1 MSSWSRTVKP
11 SADNTIPEEEIFG
24 VDSAEMAQTN
34 GPQHAGW
41 VRRREIGAS
50 RVVYE
55 TLVAMKN
62 APVETDDNTEFPG
75 GITTTSTTTTTSTS
89 TTTTSTTAAP
99 TTTTSTTAAPET
111 TTTTTAGP

>member
-75 GITTTSTTTTTSTS
+75 GITTTSTTTT
-89 TTTTSTTAAP
+89 STTAAP

-111 TTTTTAGP
+111 TTTTTTAGP